1 MNRKGKLTT
10 KGKHAVILT
19 LTIVACVAAMLFSLL
34 LSVLCDGKHV
44 SSAAHTQNDTHPG
57 IMAGSQRQETDLLT
71 PQWLYY
77 QSNGSVTD
85 CNIKKE
91 MDVLMRKWTKG
102 KLGGKELDRLIKEFL
117 QKKDCP
123 VRQITMQEKA
133 VCVFPSE
140 KELPDYTKTLAKRE
154 KIYQFIG
161 VYTGGQQD
169 KTEDYYVNT
178 GRWQSVNG
186 KKDKNCGVRDGR
198 GIAGD
203 ISSVQ
208 TDGNLCWNI
217 RKCIQ
222 LLSGVW
228 K

>member
-44 SSAAHTQNDTHPG
+44 SSAAHAQNDTHPG

-91 MDVLMRKWTKG
+91 MDVLMRK
-102 KLGGKELDRLIKEFL
+102 
-117 QKKDCP
+117 
-123 VRQITMQEKA
+123 
-133 VCVFPSE
+133 
-140 KELPDYTKTLAKRE
+140 
-154 KIYQFIG
+154 
-161 VYTGGQQD
+161 
-169 KTEDYYVNT
+169 
-178 GRWQSVNG
+178 
-186 KKDKNCGVRDGR
+186 
-198 GIAGD
+198 
-203 ISSVQ
+203 
-208 TDGNLCWNI
+208 
-217 RKCIQ
+217 
-222 LLSGVW
+222 
-228 K
+228 

>member
-10 KGKHAVILT
+10 KGKHALILA
-19 LTIVACVAAMLFSLL
+19 LTIAACVTAMLFSLL

-44 SSAAHTQNDTHPG
+44 SSAAYTQNDTHPG

-123 VRQITMQEKA
+123 VRKITMQEKA

-169 KTEDYYVNT
+169 EN
-178 GRWQSVNG
+178 GRL
-186 KKDKNCGVRDGR
+186 
-198 GIAGD
+198 
-203 ISSVQ
+203 
-208 TDGNLCWNI
+208 LCEYWEVAI
-217 RKCIQ
+217 
-222 LLSGVW
+222 G
-228 K
+228 

>member
-102 KLGGKELDRLIKEFL
+102 KLGERNW
-117 QKKDCP
+117 
-123 VRQITMQEKA
+123 
-133 VCVFPSE
+133 
-140 KELPDYTKTLAKRE
+140 
-154 KIYQFIG
+154 
-161 VYTGGQQD
+161 TG
-169 KTEDYYVNT
+169 
-178 GRWQSVNG
+178 
-186 KKDKNCGVRDGR
+186 
-198 GIAGD
+198 
-203 ISSVQ
+203 
-208 TDGNLCWNI
+208 
-217 RKCIQ
+217 
-222 LLSGVW
+222 
-228 K
+228 

>member
-77 QSNGSVTD
+77 QS
-85 CNIKKE
+85 
-91 MDVLMRKWTKG
+91 KG

-123 VRQITMQEKA
+123 VRKITMLEKA

-169 KTEDYYVNT
+169 EN
-178 GRWQSVNG
+178 GRL
-186 KKDKNCGVRDGR
+186 
-198 GIAGD
+198 
-203 ISSVQ
+203 
-208 TDGNLCWNI
+208 LCEYWEVAI
-217 RKCIQ
+217 
-222 LLSGVW
+222 G
-228 K
+228 

>member
-10 KGKHAVILT
+10 KGKHALILA
-19 LTIVACVAAMLFSLL
+19 LTIAACVTAMLFSLL
-34 LSVLCDGKHV
+34 LSVLCDGKYV
-44 SSAAHTQNDTHPG
+44 SSAAHAGDISHPALITG
-57 IMAGSQRQETDLLT
+57 KQRQDTDLLT

-77 QSNGSVTD
+77 QSDGSVTD
-85 CNIKKE
+85 RNIKKE

-117 QKKDCP
+117 QK
-123 VRQITMQEKA
+123 KA

-169 KTEDYYVNT
+169 EN
-178 GRWQSVNG
+178 GRL
-186 KKDKNCGVRDGR
+186 
-198 GIAGD
+198 
-203 ISSVQ
+203 
-208 TDGNLCWNI
+208 LCEYWEVAI
-217 RKCIQ
+217 
-222 LLSGVW
+222 G
-228 K
+228 

>member
-44 SSAAHTQNDTHPG
+44 SSAAHTQSDTHPG

-123 VRQITMQEKA
+123 VRKITMLEKA
-133 VCVFPSE
+133 VCVFRRKRNFRIIQKHLQ
-140 KELPDYTKTLAKRE
+140 KERRYISLSGYIPGDSRM
-154 KIYQFIG
+154 
-161 VYTGGQQD
+161 
-169 KTEDYYVNT
+169 KTEGYYVNT

-208 TDGNLCWNI
+208 TDRHLCWNI
-217 RKCIQ
+217 RKCIR

>member
-1 MNRKGKLTT
+1 MTEN
-10 KGKHAVILT
+10 
-19 LTIVACVAAMLFSLL
+19 MYLL
-34 LSVLCDGKHV
+34 RRIHK
-44 SSAAHTQNDTHPG
+44 NDTHPG

-123 VRQITMQEKA
+123 VRKNHHDLRKP

-169 KTEDYYVNT
+169 EN
-178 GRWQSVNG
+178 GRL
-186 KKDKNCGVRDGR
+186 
-198 GIAGD
+198 
-203 ISSVQ
+203 
-208 TDGNLCWNI
+208 LCEYWEVAI
-217 RKCIQ
+217 
-222 LLSGVW
+222 G
-228 K
+228 